1 MQLSVWSIVTLTFN
15 ISKYVDYHL
24 QPIVK
29 EIWSYVKDTQD
40 FIQNLKQIEEVPKD
54 SLLVTLDVKS
64 INIDINITKE

>member
-54 SLLVTLDVKS
+54 SLLVTLGVKS
-64 INIDINITKE
+64 INININITKE